1 MTRIFISHSHS
12 DETIAD
18 LLVDFLGE
26 AIEVSK
32 GDIRCTSDPN
42 HGLDFSSASISDQL
56 KNDLKNAG
64 ALIVLVT
71 VDSLR
76 SPWILFEVG
85 SFWTTDKLVAPIV
98 GPGLDFGDLPG
109 PLKGY
114 RSIRISDEN
123 AEDELNELVN
133 QLHAKLTLPFT
144 GITRR
149 RKNKLKNFVT
159 QFRSWESSI
168 AEPDIGLKE
177 QIEALQS
184 KLQTAEQNYQQKL
197 KEKEIIFQKEKQELE
212 QINQKRQKSFQNQ
225 IQGLSDQLKQ
235 EKSQAKVI
243 QQQLAESEAKNTEL
257 LESIA
262 ELQERQQSVAP
273 SVAQKSEKDLKV
285 FNFEILI
292 VNSQGKV
299 TQKATKQAQYFT
311 DTLGNNID
319 LEMIYIPGGEFWMGT
334 EDEEVE
340 RLNKIYETDRYNCEK
355 PKHLVEIQPFYLGKY
370 SITQA
375 QWRVVATLPQIE
387 RELKSDPSEFKGNN
401 RPVEQITWYD
411 AVEYCARL
419 SQLTKRDYRLPSEAE
434 WEYACRAGTTTPFY
448 FGETITSELANYKAN
463 NTYADEAE
471 GQYRKATTPV
481 GQFPPNAYGLYDMHG
496 NAWEWCADTWYGN
509 YKGAPTDG
517 TAWIGDKNDNHSCL
531 RGGSWIRNPGH
542 CRSAYR
548 LNGTRDSRLV
558 NIGFS
563 GFLRVAEDIF
573 LTLNA

>member
-98 GPGLDFGDLPG
+98 GPGLEFEDLPG

-114 RSIRISDEN
+114 RSIRITNEGAN
-123 AEDELNELVN
+123 HELNELVN
-133 QLHAKLTLPFT
+133 QLNQRLALPFT

-149 RKNKLKNFVT
+149 RANKLSAFIT
-159 QFRSWESSI
+159 QFRDWKSSI
-168 AEPDIGLKE
+168 PESDTALQGQVEE
-177 QIEALQS
+177 LQS
-184 KLQTAEQNYQQKL
+184 KLQAAEQSYQEKL
-197 KEKEIIFQKEKQELE
+197 KEKDISFQTEKQELE
-212 QINQKRQKSFQNQ
+212 QINQKRQKSLQNQ

-235 EKSQAKVI
+235 GKSQAKVI
-243 QQQLAESEAKNTEL
+243 QQQLAESEAKNAEL

-262 ELQERQQSVAP
+262 KLQEQRQSVAP

-299 TQKATKQAQYFT
+299 TRKETKQAQYFT
-311 DTLGNNID
+311 DNLEDNID
-319 LEMIYIPGGEFWMGT
+319 LEMIYIPGGEFWMGI

-340 RLNKIYETDRYNCEK
+340 RLNKKYETDRYNCEK
-355 PKHLVEIQPFYLGKY
+355 PKHLVAIQPFCMGKY
-370 SITQA
+370 PVTQA
-375 QWRVVATLPQIE
+375 QWQAVAALPQIE
-387 RELKSDPSEFKGNN
+387 RELKADPSKFKGNN
-401 RPVEQITWYD
+401 RPVERITWYD

-434 WEYACRAGTTTPFY
+434 WEYACRAG
-448 FGETITSELANYKAN
+448 
-463 NTYADEAE
+463 
-471 GQYRKATTPV
+471 
-481 GQFPPNAYGLYDMHG
+481 
-496 NAWEWCADTWYGN
+496 
-509 YKGAPTDG
+509 
-517 TAWIGDKNDNHSCL
+517 NDNTFLL
-531 RGGSWIRNPGH
+531 R
-542 CRSAYR
+542 
-548 LNGTRDSRLV
+548 
-558 NIGFS
+558 
-563 GFLRVAEDIF
+563 
-573 LTLNA
+573 

>member
-98 GPGLDFGDLPG
+98 GPGLDFEDLPG

-168 AEPDIGLKE
+168 AEPDTGLKE

-184 KLQTAEQNYQQKL
+184 KLQAAEQIYNQKL
-197 KEKEIIFQKEKQELE
+197 QEKEIIFQTEKQELE

-273 SVAQKSEKDLKV
+273 SVVQKSEKDLKV
-285 FNFEILI
+285 CNFEILI
-292 VNSQGKV
+292 VDSQGKV
-299 TQKATKQAQYFT
+299 TQKEAKQAQYFT
-311 DTLGNNID
+311 DNLGNNID

-340 RLNKIYETDRYNCEK
+340 RLCKKYGKNYFKRERPQHQVTIR
-355 PKHLVEIQPFYLGKY
+355 PFYMGKY
-370 SITQA
+370 PVTQD
-375 QWRVVATLPQIE
+375 QWRVVAALPQIE
-387 RELKSDPSEFKGNN
+387 RELKSDPSQFKGNN
-401 RPVEQITWYD
+401 RAVEQITWYD

-448 FGETITSELANYKAN
+448 FGETITSELANFAAN
-463 NTYADEAE
+463 YTYVDEAK

-481 GQFPPNAYGLYDMHG
+481 GQFQPNAYGLYDMHG
-496 NAWEWCADTWYGN
+496 NVWEWCADTWHEN
-509 YKGAPTDG
+509 YEGAPSDG
-517 TAWIGDKNDNHSCL
+517 RVWTRNENNDRSCL
-531 RGGSWIRNPGH
+531 RGGSWLDSPWD
-542 CRSAYR
+542 CRSACRDYV
-548 LNGTRDSRLV
+548 TRGFRDV
-558 NIGFS
+558 NVGF
-563 GFLRVAEDIF
+563 RVSCELPRTF
-573 LTLNA
+573 S